1 MKSRNQIEETM
12 DVSLISSPEDIKT
25 MSPAELEKVAAG
37 IREFLIDK
45 VSKTGGHIASNLGAV
60 EITLGLHYVF
70 DSPKDKII
78 WDVGHQAYVHKILT
92 GRAEGFDNLR
102 KTDGMSGFPK
112 RHESPHDIYETGH
125 SSTSIGAA
133 LGMATARD
141 LKGED
146 YEIISVIGDGS
157 LTGGPAFEALNNVG
171 HVRSKII
178 IVLNDN
184 GMSISSNIGGL
195 SEHLS
200 KLRTSTGY
208 LNAKEK
214 VKEALNKV
222 PVVGGGMKS
231 ILANTRDNIKYM
243 LISGGVLF
251 EELGLTYLGPYNGND
266 IKDVIYALNQAKS
279 LDRPVLVH
287 MITKKGYGYDPAEK
301 DPNRF
306 HGIGAFDPETGAS
319 LTSANKTYSEIFGDT
334 LSNLALEHED
344 ITAIT
349 AAMCDATGLGKMQK
363 VLPERIFDVGI
374 AEAYGVIFAA
384 GQAISGMHPY
394 VAIYSSFLQR
404 AYDEIL
410 EDVCLHKLP
419 VTFAIDRAGVVGAD
433 GETHHGIYDL
443 SYLIPMPGMTIM
455 APCDGDQLK
464 AMLEYAYE
472 LKVPSAIRYPR
483 GEARERIVEEE
494 FTGKNIRL
502 ASGKDVDIYAVG
514 NMVPCGLEVVKI
526 IREEYGIEAGL
537 VDIAVIKNSDENPSL
552 ETYLIHNPN
561 ELPNTIV
568 TLEDNVVTGGF
579 GSFFTQLLS
588 DNNLAAERN
597 IMVMGWPDKF
607 IEHGNASDLF
617 ERYGLTG
624 AAIAKSIA
632 ESIKGE

>member
-1 MKSRNQIEETM
+1 MKKRNNNIKIPDINEFT
-12 DVSLISSPEDIKT
+12 SPRDIKN
-25 MSPAELEKVAAG
+25 MSPNELELTAAS
-37 IREFLIDK
+37 IREFLIEK
-45 VSKTGGHIASNLGAV
+45 VSKTGGHIASNLGVV

-92 GRAEGFDNLR
+92 GRAKDFDNLR

-112 RHESPHDIYETGH
+112 RHESQHDIYETGH
-125 SSTSIGAA
+125 SSTSIAAA

-141 LKGED
+141 LKKED

-171 HVRSKII
+171 HSNSKIV

-184 GMSISSNIGGL
+184 GMSISNNIGGL

-214 VKEALNKV
+214 VKDALDKV
-222 PVVGGGMKS
+222 PVVGGGLRS
-231 ILANTRDNIKYM
+231 ILANTRDNLKYM
-243 LISGGVLF
+243 LISGGVFF

-266 IKDVIYALNQAKS
+266 IKDVIYAFKQAKS

-287 MITKKGYGYDPAEK
+287 MITKKGCGYKPAEE

-306 HGIGAFDPETGAS
+306 HGIGAFDPETGNTLKS
-319 LTSANKTYSEIFGDT
+319 GKETYSDIFGDA
-334 LSNLALEHED
+334 LSNLAIRHED

-363 VLPERIFDVGI
+363 ILPERIFDVGI

-384 GQAISGMHPY
+384 GQAISGLHPY

-410 EDVCLHKLP
+410 EDVCLHRLP

-443 SYLIPMPGMTIM
+443 SYLIPMPGMKIL
-455 APCDGDQLK
+455 APCDGNQLR
-464 AMLEYAYE
+464 AMIDYSYDYDG
-472 LKVPSAIRYPR
+472 PCAIRYPR
-483 GEARERIVEEE
+483 GEAAKDLVNEE
-494 FTGKNIRL
+494 FKGENIRICK
-502 ASGKDVDIYAVG
+502 GKDVDIFAVG
-514 NMVPCGLEVVKI
+514 NMLSHALEAVDILKN
-526 IREEYGIEAGL
+526 EYGIDAGL
-537 VDIAVIKNSDENPSL
+537 VDVAVVKDGEEKPSL
-552 ETYLIHNPN
+552 DTYLIDKDYD
-561 ELPNTIV
+561 LPKLLV

-579 GSFFTQLLS
+579 GAYLTSLLTEKCIMSSS
-588 DNNLAAERN
+588 D
-597 IMVMGWPDKF
+597 VMILGWPDKF
-607 IEHGNASDLF
+607 IQHGDTSDLF
-617 ERYGLTG
+617 EIYGLNG
-624 AAIAKSIA
+624 KGIAKRIA
-632 ESIKGE
+632 DAIKG

>member
-1 MKSRNQIEETM
+1 MKKSNNNIKIPDINEFT
-12 DVSLISSPEDIKT
+12 SPGDIKN
-25 MSPAELEKVAAG
+25 MSPNELELTAAA
-37 IREFLIDK
+37 IREFLIEK
-45 VSKTGGHIASNLGAV
+45 VSKTGGHIASNLGVV

-92 GRAEGFDNLR
+92 GRAKDFDNLR

-125 SSTSIGAA
+125 SSTSIAAA

-141 LKGED
+141 LKKED

-171 HVRSKII
+171 HSNSKIV

-184 GMSISSNIGGL
+184 GMSISNNIGGL

-214 VKEALNKV
+214 VKDALDKV
-222 PVVGGGMKS
+222 PVVGGGLRS
-231 ILANTRDNIKYM
+231 ILANTRDNLKYM
-243 LISGGVLF
+243 LISGGVFF

-266 IKDVIYALNQAKS
+266 IKDVIYAFKQAKS

-287 MITKKGYGYDPAEK
+287 MITKKGCGYKPAEE

-306 HGIGAFDPETGAS
+306 HGIGAFDPETGNTLKS
-319 LTSANKTYSEIFGDT
+319 GKETYSDIFGDA
-334 LSNLALEHED
+334 LSNLALRHDD

-363 VLPERIFDVGI
+363 ILPKRIFDVGI

-384 GQAISGMHPY
+384 GQAISGLHPY

-410 EDVCLHKLP
+410 EDVCLHRLP

-443 SYLIPMPGMTIM
+443 SYLIPMPGMKIL
-455 APCDGDQLK
+455 APCDGNQLR
-464 AMLEYAYE
+464 AMIDYSYDYDG
-472 LKVPSAIRYPR
+472 PCAIRYPR
-483 GEARERIVEEE
+483 GEAAKDLVNEE
-494 FTGKNIRL
+494 FKGENIRL
-502 ASGKDVDIYAVG
+502 CKGKDVDIFAVG
-514 NMVPCGLEVVKI
+514 NMLSHALDAVDILKN
-526 IREEYGIEAGL
+526 EYGIDAGV
-537 VDIAVIKNSDENPSL
+537 VDVAVVKDGEEKPSL
-552 ETYLIHNPN
+552 DTYLIDKDYDFPK
-561 ELPNTIV
+561 LLV

-579 GSFFTQLLS
+579 GAYLTGLLTEKCIMSNS
-588 DNNLAAERN
+588 D
-597 IMVMGWPDKF
+597 VMILGWPDKF
-607 IEHGNASDLF
+607 IQHGDTSDLF
-617 ERYGLTG
+617 EIYGLNG
-624 AAIAKSIA
+624 KGIAKRIA
-632 ESIKGE
+632 DAIKG